1 MTIHTQ
7 RYRFSVFMGYIFLF
21 VTNSLHLYNIY
32 DMRELQ
38 FTDEFN
44 NFQNKI
50 EENVRKKT
58 AYIFEVLQTQKV
70 INVNIVKK
78 LINTDFYEIR
88 IQVNNEYRVILF
100 TIDHEDI
107 NQATQILFLN
117 GFMKKATKDYDKQIK
132 KAIKILEQWKE

>member
-1 MTIHTQ
+1 
-7 RYRFSVFMGYIFLF
+7 
-21 VTNSLHLYNIY
+21 
-32 DMRELQ
+32 MRELQ
-38 FTDEFN
+38 FTNEFN
-44 NFQNKI
+44 DFQNKT

-70 INVNIVKK
+70 INVNIAKK

-88 IQVNNEYRVILF
+88 IQLNNEYRIILF